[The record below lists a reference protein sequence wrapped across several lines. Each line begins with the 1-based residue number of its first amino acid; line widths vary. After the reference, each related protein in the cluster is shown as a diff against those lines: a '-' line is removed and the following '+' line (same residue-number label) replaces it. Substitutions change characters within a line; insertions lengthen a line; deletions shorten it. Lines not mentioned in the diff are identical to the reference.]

1 MTELKRS
8 MGLLAATAMVVG
20 IIIGAS
26 IFVQPAEI
34 ARLVPSIPAVFVVW
48 ISAGLLTLF
57 GALCC
62 AELASAFPRAG
73 GVYVFLKETYSP
85 AIGFL
90 WGWTMFW
97 IMHSGIIAAIAVV
110 FARYVGY

>member
-1 MTELKRS
+1 
-8 MGLLAATAMVVG
+8 MGLTEATAMVVG

-34 ARLVPSIPAVFVVW
+34 ARLVPWIPAVFGVW
-48 ISAGLLTLF
+48 IVAGMLTLF

-85 AIGFL
+85 AVGFL
-90 WGWTMFW
+90 LGWGMFLG
-97 IMHSGIIAAIAVV
+97 MHSRIIAAM
-110 FARYVGY
+110 GL